1 VKKASVNAGPLA
13 GGIVGG
19 VVLLVVIIGLI
30 IWWKKKK
37 AAEAIQQNTA
47 MFNTT
52 GNDGTTIIMTNPSQP
67 VYGMGQPQ
75 PVNPPAFTQPF
86 QPAYQQPF

>member
-1 VKKASVNAGPLA
+1 
-13 GGIVGG
+13 
-19 VVLLVVIIGLI
+19 
-30 IWWKKKK
+30 
-37 AAEAIQQNTA
+37 

-75 PVNPPAFTQPF
+75 PLNPPAFTQPF
-86 QPAYQQPF
+86 QPAYQQPFQPPQQNYFPSPFGGQPNNPVPTPTNCIDFTQFILSSK